1 MSSVRISLLG
11 TVRVTHQELPTEI
24 TMGHA
29 VKALLGYLTLF
40 RHRFHAREVLAGL
53 FWGDSTEKQAR
64 SCLSTTLWRLRKV
77 LEPGDIPKG
86 AYLVTTPNGEV
97 GFNRNSNHWL
107 DVAAFECETEQ
118 ILAKHFSKLTAED
131 VSNLETALNI
141 YKGDLL
147 EGYYNDWALRER
159 ERLRSLYLKSLN
171 HLLRY
176 FSCKGAYEEGLACGR
191 IILNLDPL
199 REEIHREMMLL
210 YYRCGQRALALKQ
223 YEKCLETLDS
233 ELGVAPMEETQILFN
248 QIFRSSGSTR
258 IDARSQGD
266 IGTDQRVLDLIQ
278 ETLQDFEKTTEQM
291 QRSAKKLKKAMTDRI
306 SGDRRRGFE
315 DRRRRTGDRRRR
327 TEDRRQK
334 AVGRRQ
340 RTND

>member
-11 TVRVTHQELPTEI
+11 TVRVTHPERPAEN

-53 FWGDSTEKQAR
+53 FWGDSSEKRAR

-77 LEPGDIPKG
+77 LEPGEIPTG
-86 AYLVTTPNGEV
+86 AFLVATPNGEV
-97 GFNRNSNHWL
+97 GFNRHSNHWL
-107 DVAAFECETEQ
+107 DVAAFEIETKQ
-118 ILAKHFSKLTAED
+118 LLAKHFSKLTAED
-131 VSNLETALNI
+131 VGKLENALTI

-147 EGYYNDWALRER
+147 EGYYKDWALRER

-176 FSCKGAYEEGLACGR
+176 FSHHGAYEEGLACGR
-191 IILNLDPL
+191 KILNLDPL

-223 YEKCLETLDS
+223 YEKCMETLDS
-233 ELGVAPMEETQILFN
+233 ELGVSPMEETQILYN
-248 QIFRSSGSTR
+248 QIFQRSGSTR

-266 IGTDQRVLDLIQ
+266 IIRDQRVLNLVQ
-278 ETLQDFEKTTEQM
+278 ETLRDFEKSTEQL
-291 QRSAKKLKKAMTDRI
+291 QQSARNLKRAMTDRM
-306 SGDRRRGFE
+306 SGDRRRRID
-315 DRRRRTGDRRRR
+315 DRRQMTEDRRRR

-334 AVGRRQ
+334 TDGRR
-340 RTND
+340 